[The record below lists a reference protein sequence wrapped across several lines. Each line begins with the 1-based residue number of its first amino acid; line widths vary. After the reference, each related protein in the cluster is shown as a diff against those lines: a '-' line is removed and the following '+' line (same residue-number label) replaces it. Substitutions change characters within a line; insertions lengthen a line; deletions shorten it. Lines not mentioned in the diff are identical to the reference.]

1 MTWYG
6 VATYFKKTRQQKNKR
21 CTIYSYSSS
30 RLLMPR
36 GSIVLAL
43 WIRWASLAFLN
54 ESRPFLKAYDCR
66 NDYWLESVLR
76 LH

>member
-6 VATYFKKTRQQKNKR
+6 VATLNRQDNKKNNRY
-21 CTIYSYSSS
+21 TIYSYSSS

-43 WIRWASLAFLN
+43 WIRWASLAEDTKN
-54 ESRPFLKAYDCR
+54 GAYQYNQLASYIFDT
-66 NDYWLESVLR
+66 YPV
-76 LH
+76 

>member
-6 VATYFKKTRQQKNKR
+6 VDTLKRQDYKKNKR
-21 CTIYSYSSS
+21 YTIHSNSSS

-43 WIRWASLAFLN
+43 WITWASLAFLN
-54 ESRPFLKAYDCR
+54 ESRPFLKAYDCG
-66 NDYWLESVLR
+66 NDYWLESVLK
-76 LH
+76 LQ